1 VSGPLRTWS
10 TEALGTTALVA
21 VGESRALLPAR
32 AILSRELRAIDVAC
46 SRFRDDS
53 ELVRLNRE
61 TGKPVRVSALLFDAV
76 RCALRAAE
84 LTDGLV
90 DPTVGRTLRS
100 AGYDAT
106 FAAVARREGRTFVP
120 AFSSVPGWRGIKLD
134 PAKSTVR
141 IPRGVELDL
150 GATAKALAADRAAQ
164 AIAEETSS
172 GTLVSLG
179 GDIATAGPPPEGGWP
194 ILLSD
199 NHAASLDEPG
209 ETVSIYSGGL
219 ATSSTTVRRWQS
231 TEGELHHIVD
241 PRTGRPAA
249 SEWRT
254 VTVAAGSCV
263 DANTASTAA
272 IVLGAD
278 AVGWLQGR
286 GLPARLVRNDG
297 STKRVGGWSRE
308 AA

>member
-1 VSGPLRTWS
+1 VSGPLGTWS

-53 ELVRLNRE
+53 ELARLNRE
-61 TGKPVRVSALLFDAV
+61 NGKPVRVSALLFEAV

-106 FAAVARREGRTFVP
+106 FAAVARREGRIFVP
-120 AFSSVPGWRGIKLD
+120 AFSSVPGWRGINLD
-134 PAKSTVR
+134 PAKGTVQ

-150 GATAKALAADRAAQ
+150 GATAKALAADRAAH

-209 ETVSIYSGGL
+209 ETVSICSGGL

-241 PRTGRPAA
+241 PRTGRPA
-249 SEWRT
+249 STDWRT
-254 VTVAAGSCV
+254 VTVAAGSCF

-272 IVLGAD
+272 IVLGSD
-278 AVGWLQGR
+278 ALRWLQRR

-297 STKRVGGWSRE
+297 STTRVGGWSRE